1 MSETYERAFQTAT
14 FENRVTSARNLRG
27 WSIRDLANEVAK
39 QRGRDSLSIN
49 YIRSVINGHAHGRA
63 YEETLEA
70 IKRVLGI

>member
-27 WSIRDLANEVAK
+27 WSIQDLAEKVA
-39 QRGRDSLSIN
+39 QSRGKDRLSIN
-49 YIRSVINGHAHGRA
+49 YIRSVISGHAHGRA

-70 IKRVLGI
+70 IKQVLGI